1 MTEVLRKVGKSL
13 RTDGSV
19 LIIQPSPVNPIVE
32 VMVDGFVE
40 FREVTN
46 EQNFRRYLR
55 ATADAIQKTV
65 GERYFEIV
73 CEATIPEVDSYHCKE
88 YDTLDEWVEDR
99 ISFCEDIEAF
109 SAMSE
114 RIRNLVGGR
123 AHRVSEYWREYKVLL
138 RKLG

>member
-13 RTDGSV
+13 RTDGTV
-19 LIIQPSPVNPIVE
+19 LIIQPSQENPIVE
-32 VMVDGFVE
+32 VKVDGHVE

-55 ATADAIQKTV
+55 ATAEAIQKTV
-65 GERYFEIV
+65 GERYFGIV
-73 CEATIPEVDSYHCKE
+73 CEATIPEGDSYHCNE

-109 SAMSE
+109 SAMAES
-114 RIRNLVGGR
+114 IRNLVGGR
-123 AHRVSEYWREYKVLL
+123 AHRVSEYWREYKALL

>member
-1 MTEVLRKVGKSL
+1 MTEVLQKVGKSL
-13 RTDGSV
+13 RTNGTV
-19 LIIQPSPVNPIVE
+19 LIIQPSQENPIVE

-55 ATADAIQKTV
+55 ATAEAIQKTV
-65 GERYFEIV
+65 GERYFGIV
-73 CEATIPEVDSYHCKE
+73 CEATIPEGDSYHCNE

-123 AHRVSEYWREYKVLL
+123 SHRISEYWREYKVLL
-138 RKLG
+138 RKPG